1 MSLSS
6 IAVNFIIGHD
16 GRKRKYSDPDY
27 FDAYL
32 EELRTVNSRPYEM
45 PKGWDFGVPTRVVD
59 IGGNPCYILNEG
71 EEKALMYLHGGS
83 AIHQMVKYHYR
94 FIRNIL
100 RSREITVYLPIYPLA
115 PAHTYE
121 ETYSMLDSVYDMML
135 ESHNASNITVMGDSM
150 GGNLAL
156 SFPQT
161 IIGRKE
167 MCGSI
172 ILLSPWLDMASDD
185 PRLKEYDKREPRLSM
200 NELRRCA
207 EVWAGGRDVRDPI
220 ISPINGPLEGLPR
233 ISVYVGTRE
242 LLLLDSERLRDRAEQ
257 EGHELDFHLWEGM
270 THVFPVHPIKEAKQV
285 FPQIMSDLA

>member
-1 MSLSS
+1 MSLSA
-6 IAVNFIIGHD
+6 IVVNFVLGHD
-16 GRKRKYSDPDY
+16 GRKKKYSDPEY
-27 FDAYL
+27 FDSYI
-32 EELRTVNSRPYEM
+32 EELRIVNSQPYQM
-45 PKGWDFGVPTRVVD
+45 PKEWDFGAPTKIVD
-59 IGGNPCYILNEG
+59 FNGNPCYIFNEG
-71 EEKALMYLHGGS
+71 KQKAMMYLHGGS

-94 FIRNIL
+94 FIKKIL
-100 RSREITVYLPIYPLA
+100 KSKEVTVYLPIYPLA

-135 ESHNASNITVMGDSM
+135 ENHKASDITVMGDSM

-185 PRLKEYDKREPRLSM
+185 LRLKDYDAREPRLSM
-200 NELRRCA
+200 NELRTCA
-207 EVWAGGRDVRDPI
+207 KLWAGEKDVHDPI
-220 ISPINGPLEGLPR
+220 ISPINGPLEGLPK

-242 LLLLDSERLRDRAEQ
+242 LLLLDSERLRDRAKE

-270 THVFPVHPIKEAKQV
+270 SHVFPVQPIREAKTV
-285 FPQIMSDLA
+285 FPEILSDFA